1 MCEDEVRVMA
11 FVYLWYVKSTR
22 KFYLGVHNGKDPYYT
37 HSSISSIEFQSIVPG
52 SSKTLSERKDF
63 LENMPKGISRKIIAR
78 GTTEEMFELEHK
90 LLKNRYARC
99 WDRYYNESM
108 GFGYIDQWGENNH
121 RYGKKL
127 TEEEK
132 ELRRQKSLEM
142 WQIPIED
149 GGMKGWKPTEEM
161 NRRNSETKK
170 RLYAEGKIVSWI
182 KGKHHTE
189 ETKRKIGDKARGR
202 RHSEET
208 KQKMSEQRSG
218 SGNANYSHG
227 LYSTAPIEEQKKHRN
242 AMQKKRRNATDE
254 TREAYNKSMR
264 EYRARK
270 KAEKVAEEVAKMRR
284 G

>member
-1 MCEDEVRVMA
+1 MA

-37 HSSISSIEFQSIVPG
+37 HSSFSSIEFRSIVPG

-78 GTTEEMFELEHK
+78 GTNEEMFELEHK
-90 LLKNRYARC
+90 LLQNRYGRC

-121 RYGKKL
+121 RYGKKH

-142 WQIPIED
+142 WQIPIEE
-149 GGMKGWKPTEEM
+149 GGRKGWKPTEEM
-161 NRRNSETKK
+161 NRHNSETKK
-170 RLYAEGKIVSWI
+170 RLFAEGKIVVWN
-182 KGKHHTE
+182 KGKKGCFSE
-189 ETKRKIGDKARGR
+189 EVRKKMSESSKGKK
-202 RHSEET
+202 HSEEA
-208 KQKMSEQRSG
+208 KRKMSEDRRG
-218 SGNANYSHG
+218 KGNANYSHG
-227 LYSTAPIEEQKKHRN
+227 MYSTAPIEERRKYLN
-242 AMQKKRRNATDE
+242 AMIKKKRNATDE

-270 KAEKVAEEVAKMRR
+270 KAEKVAEEVAKMR
-284 G
+284 